1 MFAATRWEL
10 GAIRRVMPVEQRLEI
25 DGLSCFTA
33 RYAGRTYWLVLTGIG
48 PEAADAAA
56 TAILHRQRVAL
67 AISTGFAGA
76 LMPVAAV
83 GDVIVATSVMSG
95 TFNGTWTEVGT
106 PIPCDETVVR
116 AVQAAGIP
124 LTVRSGSVVSLS
136 TVLCRSVEKEHLGR
150 LSGAI
155 ALDMESAAIGSVARA
170 QGVPFAVLRT
180 VSDVAREDLP
190 LDFNAFLAPWG
201 WLRGVGAMLIRPSS
215 LIGLNRLRRQSRLA
229 AERLT
234 AVCAACAAHGFGLS
248 PASVGRA

>member
-1 MFAATRWEL
+1 
-10 GAIRRVMPVEQRLEI
+10 
-25 DGLSCFTA
+25 
-33 RYAGRTYWLVLTGIG
+33 
-48 PEAADAAA
+48 
-56 TAILHRQRVAL
+56 
-67 AISTGFAGA
+67 
-76 LMPVAAV
+76 
-83 GDVIVATSVMSG
+83 
-95 TFNGTWTEVGT
+95 
-106 PIPCDETVVR
+106 
-116 AVQAAGIP
+116 
-124 LTVRSGSVVSLS
+124 
-136 TVLCRSVEKEHLGR
+136 VEKEHLGR

-170 QGVPFAVLRT
+170 QGVPFAVIRT

-190 LDFNAFLAPWG
+190 LDFNVFLAPWG